1 MNDYLEVCVSDIS
14 GHGPKDYPAFKETF
28 CKRCRN
34 RDCQH
39 AKWADDKFSARVNT
53 QVDRFFNN
61 PNRADQGAPQY
72 AQIPDFANMLREAIR
87 LEAADR
93 RGDWSVPEEPRERPS
108 ITVVDPNPTP
118 DLSLSP
124 VPEKP
129 ARIILPPSVQ
139 GNTPRREG
147 IVLPGGPT
155 KESLQEP
162 VDPWAAPKVKTVMVE
177 KGAVVKMGGQKDE

>member
-1 MNDYLEVCVSDIS
+1 
-14 GHGPKDYPAFKETF
+14 
-28 CKRCRN
+28 
-34 RDCQH
+34 
-39 AKWADDKFSARVNT
+39 
-53 QVDRFFNN
+53 
-61 PNRADQGAPQY
+61 
-72 AQIPDFANMLREAIR
+72 MLREAIR